1 MTERMTAWY
10 RIPGKIAAREIPATA
25 LVNSVNPKIPLWPAE
40 SYRRMRCDTTS
51 YRVDSFD
58 SDFVIDSH
66 QSLSIVAVER
76 SAQIAKQLA
85 ISGCS

>member
-1 MTERMTAWY
+1 
-10 RIPGKIAAREIPATA
+10 
-25 LVNSVNPKIPLWPAE
+25 
-40 SYRRMRCDTTS
+40 MRCDTTS